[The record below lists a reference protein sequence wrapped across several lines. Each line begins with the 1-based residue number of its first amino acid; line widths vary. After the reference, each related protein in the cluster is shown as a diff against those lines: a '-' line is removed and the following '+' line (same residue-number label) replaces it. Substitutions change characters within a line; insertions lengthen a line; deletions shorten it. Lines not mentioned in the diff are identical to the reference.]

1 MSQPHEELIGTVDVS
16 RLTSG
21 IRWMIM
27 RPFAP
32 RFVEEVEL
40 GRYLRGLL
48 ATRRWSTVRVA
59 PHLDERGVP
68 SGHIF
73 DVFGV
78 PARRRVLSETRP

>member
-1 MSQPHEELIGTVDVS
+1 MSQHHEELIGTVDVS
-16 RLTSG
+16 RLRSG

-32 RFVEEVEL
+32 HFVEEVEL

-48 ATRRWSTVRVA
+48 ATRRWSIVRVV
-59 PHLDERGVP
+59 PHLDDLGAP
-68 SGHIF
+68 SSHVF

-78 PARRRVLSETRP
+78 PAPRRVPSETR